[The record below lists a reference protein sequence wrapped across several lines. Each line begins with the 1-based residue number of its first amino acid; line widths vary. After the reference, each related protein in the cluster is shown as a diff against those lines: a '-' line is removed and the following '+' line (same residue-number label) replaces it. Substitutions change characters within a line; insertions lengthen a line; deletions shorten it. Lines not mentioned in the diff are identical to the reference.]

1 MQDVHL
7 LTTEKIE
14 AFRTML
20 IAEERSADTVAK
32 YVRDARAFFGF
43 LPAGKQVGKEAVMAY
58 KRYLTERYK
67 ATSVN
72 SMLAAVNNLLGFLG
86 WHECRVKQLRVQ
98 RQSFRQS
105 ERELTREEYQRLLRA
120 AQSGKNERLYYLMQV
135 ICSTGLRVSE
145 HKFVTVEAIRAGQAR
160 VRNKGKERLIFIPKE
175 LQKPLLR
182 YCKQHGIT
190 SGAVFV
196 TKSGKPLDR
205 SNIWSDMKRLCE
217 AARVDSGKVFPHNL
231 RHLFALTYYRLEKDV
246 VHLADILG
254 HSSVETTRIYTATSG
269 DEQKRVLSKLRLC
282 CYG

>member
-1 MQDVHL
+1 
-7 LTTEKIE
+7 
-14 AFRTML
+14 
-20 IAEERSADTVAK
+20 
-32 YVRDARAFFGF
+32 
-43 LPAGKQVGKEAVMAY
+43 
-58 KRYLTERYK
+58 
-67 ATSVN
+67 
-72 SMLAAVNNLLGFLG
+72 MLAAVNNLLGFLG

-135 ICSTGLRVSE
+135 ICSTGIRVSE

-196 TKSGKPLDR
+196 TKTGKPMDR

-269 DEQKRVLSKLRLC
+269 DDQRRVLSRLRLC
-282 CYG
+282 CC